1 MAYTLYGYENNP
13 RSRVVRIVAAAEE
26 IELSHYE
33 VIPRKNIGKDV
44 YISKFPLSRGKIPGL
59 EGPGVQ
65 LTETLA
71 IVTYLAKASN
81 KSKLLGDGS
90 KEEEAEVLLW
100 MSWANQELLQTLA
113 LWFLPLIPNF
123 TNPALYN
130 ESAVEA
136 GKLASLNMLDTLEE
150 HLKSRTYLVGRRITL
165 ADIMVA
171 VFVSRG
177 LEWVLDAE
185 WRAKRQNIMRHFE
198 MVSSWGPVKTVIPSF
213 VLVEKE
219 TQNVNPN

>member
-1 MAYTLYGYENNP
+1 
-13 RSRVVRIVAAAEE
+13 
-26 IELSHYE
+26 
-33 VIPRKNIGKDV
+33 
-44 YISKFPLSRGKIPGL
+44 
-59 EGPGVQ
+59 
-65 LTETLA
+65 
-71 IVTYLAKASN
+71 
-81 KSKLLGDGS
+81 
-90 KEEEAEVLLW
+90 

-113 LWFLPLIPNF
+113 LWLVYYLPITVFPRSSITKSRFLPLIPNF